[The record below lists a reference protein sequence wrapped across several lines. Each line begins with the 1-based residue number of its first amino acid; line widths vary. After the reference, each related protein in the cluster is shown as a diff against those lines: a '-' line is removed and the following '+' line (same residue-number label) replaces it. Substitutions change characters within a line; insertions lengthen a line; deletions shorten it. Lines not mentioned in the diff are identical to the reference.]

1 MENCGEVKIKWN
13 HHGVKHRFS
22 ISHIQLERDI
32 VFATDK
38 ELRDLISQNRR
49 IKIYTSA
56 QKQSFKTYSHRSQFV
71 PLDLSS
77 HLHKSIARLEQNP
90 PPPYSKSFEDAITSK
105 ELMIRSLRV
114 PPPCYS
120 TPSCY
125 TRSLL
130 YVSPPEPLIIRSLLF
145 SPSLVAA
152 TATALNFPCAMVV
165 ATYGVECAAQVF
177 FH

>member
-1 MENCGEVKIKWN
+1 MMRVTKGMYNWRIRAKNFQNEWPDF
-13 HHGVKHRFS
+13 FS
-22 ISHIQLERDI
+22 
-32 VFATDK
+32 
-38 ELRDLISQNRR
+38 
-49 IKIYTSA
+49 
-56 QKQSFKTYSHRSQFV
+56 
-71 PLDLSS
+71 
-77 HLHKSIARLEQNP
+77 
-90 PPPYSKSFEDAITSK
+90 
-105 ELMIRSLRV
+105 LMILQILQD